1 MRGVRHAFVRPAMAT
16 LLMLA
21 TLMTLLMLMTAASCA
36 AQPHGSMSLRIPIPA
51 QVSRH
56 AAARAAGDAAA
67 PAPVLMLEDL
77 EVGDGEGLKLQI
89 LGPADPKTGKPGPVL
104 AVASTVG
111 SPQATPRPP
120 LQRMTLAIPLND
132 RAVAYLQ
139 GKKEARLVLQVAN
152 SPGRPAPKFKR
163 AYFHEL
169 PGE

>member
-1 MRGVRHAFVRPAMAT
+1 MRGVRHAISWPAVAAMAVVVT
-16 LLMLA
+16 
-21 TLMTLLMLMTAASCA
+21 CA

-56 AAARAAGDAAA
+56 AAQRGAGDAAA

-89 LGPADPKTGKPGPVL
+89 LGPPDPRTGKPGPVL

-120 LQRMTLAIPLND
+120 IQRMTLAVPLND
-132 RAVAYLQ
+132 RAVAFLQ
-139 GKKEARLVLQVAN
+139 GKKEVRLVIQVAN
-152 SPGRPAPKFKR
+152 SPGRAAPKFKR
-163 AYFHEL
+163 AYFHEP